1 MSVGNQ
7 ADAERSCFLGLAC
20 PICGSGWISPSRWA
34 LPHLYLSTT
43 KQPQKIE
50 LKSCSVGCSSWT
62 HTSEMGS
69 STQPQPGP
77 L

>member
-1 MSVGNQ
+1 MKTG
-7 ADAERSCFLGLAC
+7 CFLGLAC
-20 PICGSGWISPSRWA
+20 PTLRLRVDFTSLAGA

-62 HTSEMGS
+62 HTPEMGS
-69 STQPQPGP
+69 STQPQPCP